1 MRVVL
6 DTETDGLLDTVTRVW
21 VAVARDLDT
30 GEVHVFDGED
40 LTNGK
45 FKTFCESVCT
55 FIGHNFI
62 EFDHPVLDRILG
74 IRIPN
79 DKIIDTYVV
88 SQLHW
93 QQRPNGHSLEAW
105 GNKLGY
111 PKRQHDEWDRYTP
124 EMRNRCITDVEL
136 NTKVYEYLAGQ
147 MQTGWDEALKLE
159 HEMAFI
165 CREMHENGFKFDIE
179 AARRLEQKLTDDLR
193 DLDERIASQFHPK
206 LVAVRTVTPK
216 LTKHGTI
223 SRTSIPREVG
233 NDLSIFSE
241 GAAFTWCEVVPF
253 NAGSPKQ
260 VIERLNEFGWKP
272 VDKTDGYIDA
282 EREYKRA
289 YVLPKEDREA
299 LEKKL
304 AKFAVHGWKLNE
316 RNLATLPPSA
326 PEAARL
332 LVKRGLIAARLRT
345 LAEWTASYNP
355 RTGCVHGTFRSLGTW
370 THRIA
375 HVKPNLGNV
384 AAKKSIKYN
393 TPELKKLAIE
403 LGGTMRGFWTC
414 DTDRRDHT
422 YCLEFIRE
430 GQPTNTLSTQEIG
443 SWKRD
448 GLILKESIGRTEI
461 PGSSIST
468 ELVSK
473 TLREWLS
480 NKRVPVSCVR
490 ERGENSWLITVI
502 QRAGLEDSYVATVMH
517 SLVGMRIN
525 EMLLKDISLMETED
539 AGEWLVSTDMDS
551 AHMRIFAH
559 LVDDQELAA
568 SIDGGDKDK
577 GTDAHTINMLKW
589 GGVCPDRDRSKTFIY
604 TFFNGGGIDKVT
616 SIFGCSRSDA
626 KRGMDTFIA
635 GYPRLR
641 EYKATTF
648 PEWADRGYF
657 EGLDGRKVAC
667 TSAHLMMAGILQN
680 YEAVLMRQANVLWR
694 KWADAQAIEYRQVNL
709 VHDEFVT
716 AVRGDR
722 SVAETLGRLQADA
735 ITEVGIRNGL
745 RCPLRGGYQIGKTWV
760 EVH

>member
-6 DTETDGLLDTVTRVW
+6 DIEADGLLDTVSRVW
-21 VAVARDLDT
+21 VIVTKDIDT
-30 GEVHVFDGED
+30 GVLNVFTGED

-45 FKTFCESVCT
+45 FKTFAESIRYV
-55 FIGHNFI
+55 IGHNII
-62 EFDHPVLDRILG
+62 EYDLPVLDRILG

-79 DKIIDTYVV
+79 EYVCDTYVM

-105 GNKLGY
+105 GNKFQY
-111 PKRQHDEWDRYTP
+111 PKIKFNDFSQFSS
-124 EMRNRCITDVEL
+124 EMVAYCTNDVEL
-136 NTKVYEYLAGQ
+136 NTKVYEYLRDQ
-147 MQTGWDEALKLE
+147 MKEGWDEALKLE

-179 AARRLEQKLTDDLR
+179 AARKLEAELNGLLSG
-193 DLDERIASQFHPK
+193 LDERIRCSFPPR
-206 LVAVRTVTPK
+206 LRPLREVTPK
-216 LTKHGTI
+216 LTLSGTI
-223 SRTSIPREVG
+223 SRANIPRDFG
-233 NDLSIFSE
+233 LDFTCLTAGSP
-241 GAAFTWCEVVPF
+241 FTWCEVVEF

-316 RNLATLPPSA
+316 RNLATLPPTA

-393 TPELKKLAIE
+393 TPELKKLAID

-414 DTDRRDHT
+414 DTDRE
-422 YCLEFIRE
+422 Y
-430 GQPTNTLSTQEIG
+430 
-443 SWKRD
+443 
-448 GLILKESIGRTEI
+448 
-461 PGSSIST
+461 
-468 ELVSK
+468 
-473 TLREWLS
+473 
-480 NKRVPVSCVR
+480 
-490 ERGENSWLITVI
+490 
-502 QRAGLEDSYVATVMH
+502 
-517 SLVGMRIN
+517 
-525 EMLLKDISLMETED
+525 
-539 AGEWLVSTDMDS
+539 LVSTDMDS

-604 TFFNGGGIDKVT
+604 TFFNGGGIDKVM